1 MTVGQYTMLSMVA
14 NSFEVAMEPG
24 LEPLPSSSSGRGYR
38 NGLSPAITM
47 RFMTRRPG

>member
-24 LEPLPSSSSGRGYR
+24 LEPLPVARADRGYR

-47 RFMTRRPG
+47 RCMRRRPG